1 MDNTES
7 KANEPPKIIK
17 DVIQAEQ
24 EASKQLDAQIKT
36 IDDNKISE
44 QDRVAKMKDLGD
56 ALMANS
62 IRQVDELNEMMQKNQ
77 NNRGINKL
85 INEKKHVTAVDFRKM
100 VQATKKGIIVN
111 HQPKNQAFINKL
123 ADQVLEDGELFNIF
137 VILDE
142 YILGGKEIAI
152 SNIQDQPTNFEVKVA
167 QL

>member
-100 VQATKKGIIVN
+100 VQATKKPSI
-111 HQPKNQAFINKL
+111 HKQ
-123 ADQVLEDGELFNIF
+123 
-137 VILDE
+137 
-142 YILGGKEIAI
+142 I
-152 SNIQDQPTNFEVKVA
+152 SRSSVRGR
-167 QL
+167 